1 MVIESSLRERAEF
14 MAARTAKDSAMR
26 GDSTQSDVAERETV
40 ETRSSMI
47 QPNPAYP
54 ETGFHAASVQI
65 EIPWSLGFGSIVI
78 KGFAFGGGEEII
90 QDANVPESSPTGG
103 KGVIFRAISHP
114 RRVLVIVSN
123 LIVPIVGA
131 SSQTRDA

>member
-1 MVIESSLRERAEF
+1 

-78 KGFAFGGGEEII
+78 KGFAFGGGEEVCVSIHSL
-90 QDANVPESSPTGG
+90 ASKVAF
-103 KGVIFRAISHP
+103 K
-114 RRVLVIVSN
+114 IVSSGVKLLFWKIN
-123 LIVPIVGA
+123 
-131 SSQTRDA
+131 